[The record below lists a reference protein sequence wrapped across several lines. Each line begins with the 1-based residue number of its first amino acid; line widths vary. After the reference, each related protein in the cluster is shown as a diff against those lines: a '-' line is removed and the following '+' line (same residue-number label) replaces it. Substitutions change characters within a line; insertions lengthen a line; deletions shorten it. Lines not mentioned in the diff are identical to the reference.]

1 MRYHPLAMAIGLML
15 PIVPLRAQDHATHD
29 HATHDQMSGGAAAT
43 DTSYAAMQQRGRK
56 AMGVDQYTSA
66 HRFDDLPD
74 GGRIMLRRDP
84 GDSAGVRVIREHLSS
99 IARQFAAGD
108 FDVPGFVHDTLVPG
122 TAVMRKRQADISY
135 RFQSLPGG
143 GQVIIRS
150 TNAEA
155 VRAVHAFLAF
165 QRTEHRAPGREL

>member
-1 MRYHPLAMAIGLML
+1 
-15 PIVPLRAQDHATHD
+15 
-29 HATHDQMSGGAAAT
+29 MSASAAAI

-74 GGRIMLRRDP
+74 GGRIVLRRDP
-84 GDSAGVRVIREHLSS
+84 GDSAGVRVIREHLSW
-99 IARQFAAGD
+99 IVRQFTAGD
-108 FDVPGFVHDTLVPG
+108 FDVPGFVHDTVVPG
-122 TAVMRKRQADISY
+122 TAVMRERRADISY

-143 GQVIIRS
+143 GQVLIRS

-165 QRTEHRAPGREL
+165 QRETNTTPPEGSYNSAPCPMVFCC